1 MTHQFLLPAV
11 NYSYCVLGSS
21 DELPE
26 PRAVV
31 LGTVGACRQPWQ
43 MVGAGEQWAESWR
56 VDSDSSQRS
65 SDSCQQGAAEA
76 F

>member
-43 MVGAGEQWAESWR
+43 MGNSGQKAGGWTRTAARGAQTPVSRERLKPSEQ
-56 VDSDSSQRS
+56 
-65 SDSCQQGAAEA
+65 
-76 F
+76 